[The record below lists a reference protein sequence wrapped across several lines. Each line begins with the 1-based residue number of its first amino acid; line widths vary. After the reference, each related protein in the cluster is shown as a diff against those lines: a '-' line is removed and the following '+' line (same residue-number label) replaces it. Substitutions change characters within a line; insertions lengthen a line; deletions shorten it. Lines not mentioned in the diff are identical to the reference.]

1 MLRIRDISNKNSVL
15 KARGKRA
22 LVDVICYNKMTSVM
36 ALGGVTSFLRLK
48 YVTHTYKVC
57 DTVQLFAGVHQF
69 NSGTLEEA
77 EDFKCVFVV
86 YCVFESK

>member
-48 YVTHTYKVC
+48 YVTHTYKRMRHSP
-57 DTVQLFAGVHQF
+57 TIYGSSSVQ
-69 NSGTLEEA
+69 
-77 EDFKCVFVV
+77 
-86 YCVFESK
+86 